1 MSLSIKAI
9 INPTDDDLM
18 APAGTVVPDV
28 DNYYDRNCRVGTVIR
43 FGMPLWGVFGNI
55 SYNDSYDVDM
65 AGTEM
70 ILQNAVM
77 AIAGTNTF
85 PLSLS
90 LDLYSVDYDDNE
102 KRLTKETIVIP
113 STSDNLPAD
122 ETEPMVLGQDNYL
135 LTELDAETINNM
147 DQVSKIRLKIGASS
161 LDADKRRYIKIYKGS
176 SLDLRLTIGIQGD
189 LDLE

>member
-1 MSLSIKAI
+1 M
-9 INPTDDDLM
+9 
-18 APAGTVVPDV
+18 
-28 DNYYDRNCRVGTVIR
+28 
-43 FGMPLWGVFGNI
+43 
-55 SYNDSYDVDM
+55 
-65 AGTEM
+65 
-70 ILQNAVM
+70 
-77 AIAGTNTF
+77 
-85 PLSLS
+85 
-90 LDLYSVDYDDNE
+90 
-102 KRLTKETIVIP
+102 IP

-147 DQVSKIRLKIGASS
+147 DQVGKIRLKIGASS